1 MRAGRR
7 ASYGSDDIRD
17 LLVELSRRLHAGGA
31 GADIYLVGGAA
42 IAIEFDSRRST
53 TDIDAVYHPEQTV
66 QDVATDMAQEMG
78 LDPRWLNNAARA
90 YIPDGQDTEA
100 AEVTIADN
108 LVLRVA
114 SPRFLLAMKLAA
126 GRDRDIPDISVLC
139 RALDISTAEAAVD
152 VAVELYGEHSMQ
164 LSNRDDLLLIAQ
176 EALDSASN

>member
-1 MRAGRR
+1 MRTGRR
-7 ASYGSDDIRD
+7 ASYRSDDIRD
-17 LLVELSRRLHAGGA
+17 LLVELSRRLHARGA

-66 QDVATDMAQEMG
+66 QDVATDMAQHMG

-100 AEVTIADN
+100 AEVAIADN

-126 GRDRDIPDISVLC
+126 GTGTSPTSRFSV
-139 RALDISTAEAAVD
+139 APWT
-152 VAVELYGEHSMQ
+152 
-164 LSNRDDLLLIAQ
+164 
-176 EALDSASN
+176 

>member
-7 ASYGSDDIRD
+7 ASYGRDDIRE
-17 LLVELSRRLHAGGA
+17 LLAELSRRLQARGA
-31 GADIYLVGGAA
+31 GAEIYLVGGAA

-53 TDIDAVYHPEQTV
+53 TDIDALYHPEQTV
-66 QDVATDMAQEMG
+66 QDIATVMAKEMG

-100 AEVTIADN
+100 AEVTISDN

-126 GRDRDIPDISVLC
+126 GRDRDIPDIAVLC
-139 RALDISTAEAAVD
+139 RALNISTAGAAVD

-164 LSNRDDLLLIAQ
+164 LSNRDDLLLVAQ
-176 EALDSASN
+176 EALDSTSN

>member
-1 MRAGRR
+1 M
-7 ASYGSDDIRD
+7 
-17 LLVELSRRLHAGGA
+17 
-31 GADIYLVGGAA
+31 
-42 IAIEFDSRRST
+42 
-53 TDIDAVYHPEQTV
+53 YHPEQTV
-66 QDVATDMAQEMG
+66 QDVATAMAQEMG

-100 AEVTIADN
+100 VKVAIADN

-126 GRDRDIPDISVLC
+126 GRDRDIPDIAVLC
-139 RALDISTAEAAVD
+139 RALDISTAKAAVD

-164 LSNRDDLLLIAQ
+164 LSNRDDWLLIAQ